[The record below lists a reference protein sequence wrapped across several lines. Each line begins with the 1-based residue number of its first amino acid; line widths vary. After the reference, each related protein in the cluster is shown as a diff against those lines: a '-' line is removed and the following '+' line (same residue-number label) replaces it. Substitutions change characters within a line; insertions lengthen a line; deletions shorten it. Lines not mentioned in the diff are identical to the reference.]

1 MTDKPINLR
10 RHRKHKQRETARA
23 EADANAARHGL
34 SKLERALATAQN
46 TLDDSRLDG
55 HRLDGHRIEDTDE
68 QG

>member
-1 MTDKPINLR
+1 MTGKPINLR
-10 RHRKHKQRETARA
+10 RHRKQKQRETARA

-34 SKLERALATAQN
+34 SKPERTLTTAQN
-46 TLDDSRLDG
+46 DLDDSRLDG

>member
-1 MTDKPINLR
+1 MTGKPINLR
-10 RHRKHKQRETARA
+10 RHRKQKQRETARA

-34 SKLERALATAQN
+34 GKHERTLATAQN

-55 HRLDGHRIEDTDE
+55 HRIEDTDE